1 MDLQDRL
8 SRQTADLSPYL
19 LSLLRIILA
28 LLFIEHGSMKLFGFP
43 PSDQFKDLQLFSLEG
58 VAGIIEFF
66 GGLLMLVGFL
76 TRPTAFLM
84 SGLMASAYFMVHA
97 PKGFF
102 PALNMGEAAVI
113 YCFLFLFFS
122 AAGAGPLSID
132 RMLSRAPH
140 AEPSGLRHRPHPIPG
155 E

>member
-1 MDLQDRL
+1 MDTRERL
-8 SRQTADLSPYL
+8 WRQTADLTPYL
-19 LSLLRIILA
+19 LSLLRIVLA

-43 PSDQFKDLQLFSLEG
+43 PSDQFKDLQLLSLEG
-58 VAGIIEFF
+58 VAGVMEFC

-84 SGLMASAYFMVHA
+84 SGLMAAAYFIAHA

-102 PALNMGEAAVI
+102 PALNMGEAAII
-113 YCFLFLFFS
+113 YSFLFLFFS
-122 AAGAGPLSID
+122 VAGGGALSID
-132 RMLSRAPH
+132 RILLEGRGTRSPVSVRAH
-140 AEPSGLRHRPHPIPG
+140 QVPG

>member
-1 MDLQDRL
+1 MDMRDRL
-8 SRQTADLSPYL
+8 SRQTADLTPYL
-19 LSLLRIILA
+19 LSLLRIVLA

-58 VAGIIEFF
+58 VAGMMEFF
-66 GGLLMLVGFL
+66 GGLLLLVGFL

-84 SGLMASAYFMVHA
+84 SGLMAAAYFMAHA

-102 PALNMGEAAVI
+102 PALNMGEAAII
-113 YCFLFLFFS
+113 YSFLFLFFS
-122 AAGAGPLSID
+122 VAGGGALSID
-132 RMLSRAPH
+132 RILRDNRGTRPLVTTRA
-140 AEPSGLRHRPHPIPG
+140 HPIAG